1 MELIFISVFLK
12 IVKNFYFI
20 AVSLEVCP
28 YIPVDRY
35 NNLAS
40 QILCHSQNVNG
51 CHFVLH
57 TDRVLTKRTKCNI
70 NIIILSVFCKING
83 KMGISG
89 MINVSTWCLYQIV
102 YCFIIHISW
111 ANTCQF
117 FSVWSCRICCYNTGS
132 VKGIKC
138 NNLNVL
144 NLNSIPWLY
153 GNAAICRNSPFLP
166 QLN

>member
-1 MELIFISVFLK
+1 MRCFKAIFKSSAVMVIYFILILWIHIFSADLPEERMELIFISVFLK

-70 NIIILSVFCKING
+70 NIIILSVFCNKWKNG
-83 KMGISG
+83 NLRNDKCFHL
-89 MINVSTWCLYQIV
+89 VSLPDSLLLYHPYQLGKHLSVLLCL
-102 YCFIIHISW
+102 
-111 ANTCQF
+111 
-117 FSVWSCRICCYNTGS
+117 
-132 VKGIKC
+132 
-138 NNLNVL
+138 VL
-144 NLNSIPWLY
+144 
-153 GNAAICRNSPFLP
+153 
-166 QLN
+166 